1 MKYLLDGEKQYR
13 GKRSKEGGKGYAS
26 NTGFKKGLIERVISE
41 QRLEDIKE

>member
-1 MKYLLDGEKQYR
+1 MLDGEKQYR

-26 NTGFKKGLIERVISE
+26 NTGFKKGLIERVTLE